1 MGYTL
6 MAESSKPVDWA
17 ALHKVV
23 MPLRRRV
30 EVFPVPG
37 NGSAPDGLGLSVTQR
52 NLNETAWEEIAQV
65 AAALGTQ
72 FGMKMTDLRTGKVL
86 TPETA
91 EDLKK
96 DFLSQE
102 SCDG

>member
-6 MAESSKPVDWA
+6 MAESSRPLDWA
-17 ALHKVV
+17 ALHKAV

-37 NGSAPDGLGLSVTQR
+37 GGGASDGLGLSVTQR
-52 NLNETAWEEIAQV
+52 NLNETAWEEIVQV
-65 AAALGTQ
+65 AEVLRTQ
-72 FGMKMTDLRTGKVL
+72 FGMKLVDLRTGKAL

-91 EDLKK
+91 EEVRK